1 MKSARCTTD
10 SVIPLQHFMYSD
22 FQVKCPESINQ
33 TISSSFKAFFFFCE
47 DPGCLFLHLQFTAA
61 ILGMHRRTV
70 KVEWRRS
77 MMLQF
82 D

>member
-33 TISSSFKAFFFFCE
+33 TISSSFKAFFFGE
-47 DPGCLFLHLQFTAA
+47 NPGCLFLHPQFTAA
-61 ILGMHRRTV
+61 ILRMHRRTV
-70 KVEWRRS
+70 KVE
-77 MMLQF
+77 
-82 D
+82 